1 MPIPAPA
8 PPAEV
13 LDFWFGPL
21 DARGKP
27 RPEWFRKDAGF
38 DAEIRRR
45 FGPTLAAAAAHELDA
60 WRASAESMLALVVV
74 LDQFSRNIHRGT
86 PLAFAADRKA
96 LALARSAVARGDHLA
111 MPATLARWIIMP
123 FEHAEDLDAQMRCVA
138 LFSVRDPED
147 MTHWARLH
155 LDIIARFGR
164 FPHRNAILG
173 RKSTPEELAFLA
185 AGGFSG

>member
-1 MPIPAPA
+1 MTPDAVI
-8 PPAEV
+8 
-13 LDFWFGPL
+13 DFW
-21 DARGKP
+21 
-27 RPEWFRKDAGF
+27 
-38 DAEIRRR
+38 
-45 FGPTLAAAAAHELDA
+45 LAAGESRWFTRDAAFDGELSVRFKEA
-60 WRASAESMLALVVV
+60 LARARDGAFDHWAETPKGALALIIL

-96 LALARSAVARGDHLA
+96 LALARSAVARGDHLT

-138 LFSVRDPED
+138 LFTVRDPED

-155 LDIIARFGR
+155 LEIIARFGR

-185 AGGFSG
+185 AGGFAG